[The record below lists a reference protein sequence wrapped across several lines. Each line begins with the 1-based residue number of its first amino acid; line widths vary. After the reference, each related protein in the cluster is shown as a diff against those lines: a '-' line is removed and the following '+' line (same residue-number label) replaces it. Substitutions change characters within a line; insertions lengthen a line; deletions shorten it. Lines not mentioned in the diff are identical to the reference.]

1 MYPSIFFNCVVS
13 FFLFFFLILSCLSYL
28 FILEINPLSVTSLA
42 TIEVVWLSIQTEL
55 KSGV

>member
-1 MYPSIFFNCVVS
+1 MYSPIFFIVS
-13 FFLFFFLILSCLSYL
+13 FLFFFFFLILSCLSYL
-28 FILEINPLSVTSLA
+28 LILEINPLSVTSLA